1 MDLDKKYRGSYV
13 DGIFITEESID
24 EPHTELGLIQVD
36 SKRMNSNLSELKK
49 KLAKAA
55 ELKKADAIINYKYGQ
70 KRTLLSIW
78 DDTKWHA
85 EGMAIKLKIS

>member
-1 MDLDKKYRGSYV
+1 MELDKKYRGSYV
-13 DGIFITEESID
+13 DGIFITEGPID
-24 EPHTELGLIQVD
+24 EPYMELGIISVD

-49 KLAKAA
+49 KLAKSAT
-55 ELKKADAIINYKYGQ
+55 LKKADAIINYKYGQ

-85 EGMAIKLKIS
+85 EGMAVKMKDL